1 MHNYIRNLT
10 QKLRNPLIMKKL
22 ILITFTLFAFAA
34 NAQTDTTVTI
44 TQIRSFAPEDG
55 FGLPVLERS
64 PEVFSH
70 KHICREDPIKGICE
84 VHISCTSDM
93 FPIKFIQGGV
103 VLETIYDK
111 HQLVNDTVA
120 VIKNVKYRVLP
131 KGGFYYQLDAKN
143 PVGRTTLLIQRGE

>member
-1 MHNYIRNLT
+1 
-10 QKLRNPLIMKKL
+10 MKKL
-22 ILITFTLFAFAA
+22 IPIIFLSLGYMST
-34 NAQTDTTVTI
+34 NAQTDTTVAV
-44 TQIRSFAPEDG
+44 TQIRSFVPEDG

-93 FPIKFIQGGV
+93 FPIKFIQGGT

-131 KGGFYYQLDAKN
+131 KGGFYYQLDVKN